1 MVSKPVHDLVH
12 AHAERTPDA
21 PAIRWDGG
29 SVSYRELADRAAA
42 VTAALG
48 RQSGAVAVRLPQ
60 GNIRVAALLGVLG
73 AGAHLSWL
81 GTGDLGERG
90 RVVLSDLRPAHM
102 LVDGD
107 GADDD
112 LATWYADEVGGR
124 LVDAGAIDAG
134 RLAAP
139 SPVAPDDR
147 AYVAHTSGSTGIP
160 KGVPQTH
167 AAFAQFTTWFAAEFG
182 IGPGSRVAQWVTP
195 EHDPALIELFA
206 TLVAGGTVCPVPEGI
221 RAHPVRLAEWL
232 GENRIT
238 HFQTIPSFAAE
249 IVRAVAKHDLAA
261 GLTSLDHFVLMGEAV
276 SGDLVRGLRAAL
288 PSARLVNLYGPTE
301 TIAAT
306 WHPISDPVTDAVPI
320 GLAIPGRRILVVDEH
335 DRPCPDGVT
344 GEIVVLSPY
353 VSPGYTGAAAD
364 RDTPFRPLRTENG
377 RDAESGVRT
386 YRTGDLAR
394 RRDDGVLEFRGRSDN
409 QVKVAGHRIELT
421 DIELTLS
428 AQASITECAVVA
440 KTDDHGLAAQ
450 LIAYVVPSP
459 GAAPDGRPLR
469 DWRAALRERLGR
481 DIPPILFTVL
491 RERLPRNAIGKVDRR
506 RLPAPERR

>member
-1 MVSKPVHDLVH
+1 MVSELVH
-12 AHAERTPDA
+12 EFVRAHADRTPA
-21 PAIRWDGG
+21 AAAIHWEGG
-29 SVSYRELADRAAA
+29 NLSYRELVDRADA

-48 RQSGAVAVRLPQ
+48 GTDEAVAVRLPQ
-60 GNIRVAALLGVLG
+60 GETRIAALLGVLG

-90 RVVLSDLRPAHM
+90 RVILGDLRPAY
-102 LVDGD
+102 LLIDGD
-107 GADDD
+107 GADDA
-112 LATWYADEVGGR
+112 LASWYRDECGGK
-124 LVDAGAIDAG
+124 LVDAVGLG
-134 RLAAP
+134 TEGLAAP
-139 SPVAPDDR
+139 STVEPSGR
-147 AYVAHTSGSTGIP
+147 AYVAHTSGSTGVP

-206 TLVAGGTVCPVPEGI
+206 TLVAGGTVHPVPEGV
-221 RAHPVRLAEWL
+221 RAHPVKLAEWL
-232 GENRIT
+232 GDNGIT
-238 HFQTIPSFAAE
+238 HLQTIPSFAAE
-249 IVRAVAKHDLAA
+249 IVRAIEKHDLAA
-261 GLTSLDHFVLMGEAV
+261 RLTSLGQFVLMGEAV

-288 PSARLVNLYGPTE
+288 PAARLVNLYGPTE

-306 WHPISDPVTDAVPI
+306 WHPITEPDTEAVPI
-320 GLAIPGRRILVVDEH
+320 GRAIPGRRILVVDEH

-364 RDTPFRPLRTENG
+364 RDAAFRPLRTE
-377 RDAESGVRT
+377 SGLDEGIRT

-394 RRDDGVLEFRGRSDN
+394 RRADGALEFRGRSDN

-428 AQASITECAVVA
+428 AQATIVECAVVA
-440 KTDDHGLAAQ
+440 KTDHHGLAAQ
-450 LIAYVVPSP
+450 LVAYVVPAP
-459 GAAPDGRPLR
+459 GAAPDGRPPR
-469 DWRAALRERLGR
+469 AWRTALRERLGR
-481 DIPPILFTVL
+481 DMPPILFTVL

>member
-1 MVSKPVHDLVH
+1 MVSELVHELVH
-12 AHAERTPDA
+12 AHAEHTPDA
-21 PAIRWDGG
+21 TAVRWDGG
-29 SVSYRELADRAAA
+29 SVSYRELADKAAA

-48 RQSGAVAVRLPQ
+48 GTDEAVAVRLPQ
-60 GNIRVAALLGVLG
+60 GDLRIAALLGVLG

-90 RVVLSDLRPAHM
+90 RVVLSDLQPAYV

-107 GADDD
+107 GSDDT
-112 LATWYADEVGGR
+112 LATWYTDHCAGK
-124 LVDAGAIDAG
+124 LIDAGALGAG
-134 RLAAP
+134 GLAAP
-139 SPVAPDDR
+139 STVEPSGR
-147 AYVAHTSGSTGIP
+147 AYVAHTSGSTGVP

-206 TLVAGGTVCPVPEGI
+206 TLVAGGTVCPVPENL
-221 RAHPVRLAEWL
+221 RAHPVKLANWL
-232 GENRIT
+232 GDNGIT

-249 IVRAVAKHDLAA
+249 VVRAIEKHGLAA

-288 PSARLVNLYGPTE
+288 PAARLVNLYGPTE

-306 WHPISDPVTDAVPI
+306 WHPITEPDTEAVPI
-320 GLAIPGRRILVVDEH
+320 GRAIPGRRILVVDEH

-364 RDTPFRPLRTENG
+364 RDAAFRPLRTEDG
-377 RDAESGVRT
+377 LDADPGVRT

-394 RRDDGVLEFRGRSDN
+394 RRADGALEFRGRSDN

-428 AQASITECAVVA
+428 AQATIVECAVVA
-440 KTDDHGLAAQ
+440 KTDHHGLAAQ
-450 LIAYVVPSP
+450 LIAYVVPAP